1 MRLVTF
7 EESGTA
13 RAGALVEGGS
23 RVVDLEAGDMLALLE
38 SGDAGLA
45 AAKAKAD
52 AAAASFALADV
63 RLLAPVP
70 RPPKITCVGLNYRD
84 HAIEG
89 GNPIPDHPVLF
100 SKYPISVIG
109 PGDTIRLPKA
119 STKVDYEGEFTIVI
133 GKRARHVAKE
143 DALDVIAGYTVMNDV
158 SARDWQKRTSQWM
171 VGKAFDTFAP
181 MGPALVTKDEVAD
194 PHALS
199 IRTWVNGELRQ
210 DSNTREL
217 IFGVGD
223 LIAEISQIWTLEPGD
238 VILTGTPSGV
248 GAYWDPPKLLKA
260 GDEVKI
266 EVEGVGVLENPV
278 ADEA

>member
-7 EESGTA
+7 EESGHA
-13 RAGALVEGGS
+13 RAGALIDGDS
-23 RVVDLEAGDMLALLE
+23 RVVDLEAGDMLSLLE
-38 SGDAGLA
+38 KSENRFDQAL
-45 AAKAKAD
+45 KKV
-52 AAAASFALADV
+52 AAAARTYPLEDV

-89 GNPIPDHPVLF
+89 GNPIPEHPVLF

-109 PGDTIRLPKA
+109 PDETIRLPKA
-119 STKVDYEGEFTIVI
+119 SNKVDYEGEFAIVI
-133 GKRARHVAKE
+133 GKRAKHVSKA
-143 DALDVIAGYTVMNDV
+143 DAFDVVAGYTVMNDV

-181 MGPALVTKDEVAD
+181 MGPALVTKDEVPD

-199 IRTWVNGELRQ
+199 IKTWVNGELRQ
-210 DSNTREL
+210 DSSTKEL

-248 GAYWDPPKLLKA
+248 GAYWNPPKLLKA
-260 GDEVKI
+260 GDVVKI
-266 EVEGVGVLENPV
+266 EVGGVGVLENPV

>member
-13 RAGALVEGGS
+13 RAGAVVEDGS
-23 RVVDLEAGDMLALLE
+23 RIVDLE
-38 SGDAGLA
+38 SGDMLTLLEKGNAGL
-45 AAKAKAD
+45 D
-52 AAAASFALADV
+52 AARVRADSAVRSFALGDV
-63 RLLAPVP
+63 RLLAPIP

-84 HAIEG
+84 HAKEG
-89 GNPIPDHPVLF
+89 CHAIPEHPVLF

-119 STKVDYEGEFTIVI
+119 STRVDYEGEFTIVI
-133 GKRARHVAKE
+133 GKCARNVAKE
-143 DALDVIAGYTVMNDV
+143 DALDVVAGYTVMNDV

-181 MGPALVTKDEVAD
+181 MGPALVTKDEVPD
-194 PHALS
+194 PHALP
-199 IRTWVNGELRQ
+199 IRTWVNDELRQ
-210 DSNTREL
+210 DSNTSEL
-217 IFGVGD
+217 IFGVNE
-223 LIAEISQIWTLEPGD
+223 LIAEISQVWTLEPGD

-248 GAYWDPPKLLKA
+248 GAYWDPPKLLRS
-260 GDEVKI
+260 GDQVKI

>member
-7 EESGTA
+7 VESGTA
-13 RAGALVEGGS
+13 RAGALIENDS
-23 RVVDLEAGDMLALLE
+23 KVVDLDAGDMLSL
-38 SGDAGLA
+38 LA
-45 AAKAKAD
+45 ASDNRFDTALSKV
-52 AAAASFALADV
+52 AAAARTYPLDKV
-63 RLLAPVP
+63 TLLAPVP

-84 HAIEG
+84 HALEG
-89 GNPIPDHPVLF
+89 GNPIPEHPVLF
-100 SKYPISVIG
+100 SKYPVSVIG
-109 PGDTIRLPKA
+109 PGETIRLPKV
-119 STKVDYEGEFTIVI
+119 STRVDYEGEFAVVI
-133 GKRARHVAKE
+133 GKRAKHVAKA
-143 DALDVIAGYTVMNDV
+143 DALDVVAGYTVMNDV

-181 MGPALVTKDEVAD
+181 MGPALVTKDEVPD

-199 IRTWVNGELRQ
+199 IRTYVNGELRQ

-217 IFGVGD
+217 IFGVDD

-260 GDEVKI
+260 GDRVRI
-266 EVEGVGVLENPV
+266 EIEKVGVLENPV
-278 ADEA
+278 ADES